1 MAKIYF
7 VTEDT
12 HHDEPAGTSNCVPEY
27 GLLPEPPMQ
36 KTLNQVQKYRKM
48 LNLCQKIAAQASMVG
63 MPQFQ
68 EMHNTFETLVKNWDS
83 GSNVLL

>member
-12 HHDEPAGTSNCVPEY
+12 HHDEPACTNNCVPEY
-27 GLLPEPPMQ
+27 GLLPEPAMQ
-36 KTLNQVQKYRKM
+36 KTLNQVQKHKM
-48 LNLCQKIAAQASMVG
+48 LNLCQKIAAQASTVG
-63 MPQFQ
+63 MPQFR
-68 EMHNTFETLVKNWDS
+68 EMYNTVETLVKNWDS